1 MSWIWVFLS
10 FRGRLDAKR
19 YEMACCI
26 LSVVCFLPAL
36 ILYRSDHK
44 VRITAVFL
52 PAIWPVLALAIKR
65 LRDSERSAMF
75 ALLVMVSWLLAGA
88 SLLAGA
94 FEVIGG
100 LTAFA
105 ACALAIGI
113 FYLLQD
119 RLSKFPRVA
128 NGRES

>member
-19 YEMACCI
+19 YEIACRI
-26 LSVVCFLPAL
+26 LSMVCFLPAL
-36 ILYRSDHK
+36 VLCGSDHK

-52 PAIWPVLALAIKR
+52 PAIWPFLALAIKR

-88 SLLAGA
+88 FFAGRSFRGDQRADSLCGMWSCHRNFLHA
-94 FEVIGG
+94 
-100 LTAFA
+100 
-105 ACALAIGI
+105 
-113 FYLLQD
+113 
-119 RLSKFPRVA
+119 PRQTQ
-128 NGRES
+128 

>member
-1 MSWIWVFLS
+1 M
-10 FRGRLDAKR
+10 
-19 YEMACCI
+19 
-26 LSVVCFLPAL
+26 VCFLPAL
-36 ILYRSDHK
+36 VLYGSDHK

-52 PAIWPVLALAIKR
+52 PAIWPFLALAIKR

-94 FEVIGG
+94 FEVISG

-105 ACALAIGI
+105 ACGLAIGI
-113 FYLLQD
+113 FYMLQEK
-119 RLSKFPRVA
+119 LSKFPRAA
-128 NGRES
+128 NGSES